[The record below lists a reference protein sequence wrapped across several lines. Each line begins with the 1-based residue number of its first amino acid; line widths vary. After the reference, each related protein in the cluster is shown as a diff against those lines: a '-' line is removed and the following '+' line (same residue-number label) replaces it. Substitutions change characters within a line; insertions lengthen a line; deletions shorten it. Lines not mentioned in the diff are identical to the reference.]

1 MDALFVLEIVKTV
14 SGLLSLCQS
23 VNEAF
28 YVPLYTRDI
37 SRFIMKENV
46 IVI

>member
-1 MDALFVLEIVKTV
+1 MDALFVLDIVKTV

-28 YVPLYTRDI
+28 MYHYTPKI
-37 SRFIMKENV
+37 FLGSL
-46 IVI
+46 